1 MALKSTVYRMQ
12 LGLSDLNR
20 GHYAQYPLTI
30 ARHPSETAAR
40 LMMRVV
46 AFCLFADERLRFGA
60 GLSNAEEPDLL
71 LEDLTGNITLWVE
84 VGMPEP
90 RWIGK
95 ALSKSERVSVLV
107 FGGSSQRWLKS
118 LEEQFPNRAE
128 MPRLQVLQAVPA
140 DQAAFERLAERNAQ
154 LTCTVQDDTIW
165 LAAGNDTVE
174 VQLTAL

>member
-40 LMMRVV
+40 LMMRVI

-90 RWIGK
+90 RWIAK
-95 ALSKSERVSVLV
+95 ALSKSGRVCVLV
-107 FGGSSQRWLKS
+107 FGGSSARWLKS
-118 LEEQFPNRAE
+118 VEEQFPNRAD
-128 MPRLQVLQAVPA
+128 MSRLQILQAIPA
-140 DQAAFERLAERNAQ
+140 DQAAFEKLAERNAQ

-165 LAAGNDTVE
+165 LASGNDTVE
-174 VQLTAL
+174 VELTAL

>member
-30 ARHPSETAAR
+30 ARHPSETVGR

-46 AFCLFADERLRFGA
+46 AFYLFADERLRFGA
-60 GLSNAEEPDLL
+60 GLSNAEEPDLV

-90 RWIGK
+90 RWVGK

-107 FGGSSQRWLKS
+107 FGGSSARWLKS
-118 LEEQFPNRAE
+118 LEEQFPNRAD
-128 MPRLQVLQAVPA
+128 MPRLQVLQAIPA

-174 VQLTAL
+174 VHLTAL

>member
-40 LMMRVV
+40 LMMRVL

-90 RWIGK
+90 RWIAK
-95 ALSKSERVSVLV
+95 ALSKSERVCVLV

-118 LEEQFPNRAE
+118 LDEQFPNRAS
-128 MPRLQVLQAVPA
+128 MQRLQVQQAVAA

-174 VQLTAL
+174 VKLSLL